1 MNFNETSVP
10 NPIPWNLAFERL
22 TKYAKAR
29 ICTPPSPPTPLILAG
44 WIYSNDSEKMQRW
57 AETIA
62 WADTNGCRQIVDEIP
77 EQDFYFVEDPI

>member
-1 MNFNETSVP
+1 MQR
-10 NPIPWNLAFERL
+10 LAFVLRRL
-22 TKYAKAR
+22 LQLLSSLLVGFTV
-29 ICTPPSPPTPLILAG
+29 
-44 WIYSNDSEKMQRW
+44 NDSEKMQRW